1 MGSVDQ
7 RRRAMGTDADRLTEV
22 REGFARSK
30 FHRTFLGAHLERVA
44 PGEVDVSLQV
54 ETRHLNLAGTLHGGL
69 IATLADTATG
79 LALRTTLDAG
89 TTSLTSSLSVTF
101 LRPGHPGKVTAMGRV
116 VKRGTR
122 FGYAEADVED
132 GEGRLLARAAATF
145 TVMPDRPPDGPFAG
159 PLPADPGDQ

>member
-1 MGSVDQ
+1 MGSLDQ
-7 RRRAMGTDADRLTEV
+7 RRRAMETDADRLTEV

-30 FHRTFLGAHLERVA
+30 FHRTLLGAHLERVA

-89 TTSLTSSLSVTF
+89 TTSLTSSL
-101 LRPGHPGKVTAMGRV
+101 
-116 VKRGTR
+116 
-122 FGYAEADVED
+122 
-132 GEGRLLARAAATF
+132 
-145 TVMPDRPPDGPFAG
+145 
-159 PLPADPGDQ
+159 

>member
-1 MGSVDQ
+1 MGPVEE
-7 RRRAMGTDADRLTEV
+7 RRRSMGTDADRSTEV
-22 REGFARSK
+22 REGFARSE
-30 FHRTFLGAHLERVA
+30 FHRTFLGAQLERVT
-44 PGEVDVSLQV
+44 PGEVDVSLLV
-54 ETRHLNLAGTLHGGL
+54 ETRHLNLTGTLHGGL

-79 LALRTTLDAG
+79 LAFRTTLKTG

-101 LRPGHPGKVTAMGRV
+101 LRPGRPGTVTAKGRV

-145 TVMPDRPPDGPFAG
+145 TVMPE
-159 PLPADPGDQ
+159 PAT

>member
-1 MGSVDQ
+1 MGSVEE
-7 RRRAMGTDADRLTEV
+7 RRRSMGTDADRLTEV
-22 REGFARSK
+22 REGFAHSE
-30 FHRTFLGAHLERVA
+30 FHRTFLGAQLERVT
-44 PGEVDVSLQV
+44 PGEVDVSLLVQ
-54 ETRHLNLAGTLHGGL
+54 TRHLNLTGTLHGGL

-79 LALRTTLDAG
+79 LAFRTTLQMG

-101 LRPGHPGKVTAMGRV
+101 LRPGRPGTVTAKGRV

-145 TVMPDRPPDGPFAG
+145 TVMPE
-159 PLPADPGDQ
+159 PAT

>member
-1 MGSVDQ
+1 MGSVEE
-7 RRRAMGTDADRLTEV
+7 RRRSMGTDADRLTEV
-22 REGFARSK
+22 RQGFARSE
-30 FHRTFLGAHLERVA
+30 FHRTFLGAQLERVT
-44 PGEVDVSLQV
+44 PGEVDVSLLV

-79 LALRTTLDAG
+79 LAFRTTLEAG

-101 LRPGHPGKVTAMGRV
+101 LRPGRPGTVTAKGRV

-145 TVMPDRPPDGPFAG
+145 TVMPETAV
-159 PLPADPGDQ
+159 

>member
-1 MGSVDQ
+1 MGSVEV
-7 RRRAMGTDADRLTEV
+7 RRRSMGTDADRLTQV

-44 PGEVDVSLQV
+44 PGEVDVSLEV

-79 LALRTTLDAG
+79 LALRTTLEAE

-101 LRPGHPGKVTAMGRV
+101 LRPGRPGTVTAKGRV

-145 TVMPDRPPDGPFAG
+145 TIMLESA
-159 PLPADPGDQ
+159 A

>member
-1 MGSVDQ
+1 
-7 RRRAMGTDADRLTEV
+7 MGTDADRLAEV
-22 REGFARSK
+22 REGFARSE
-30 FHRTFLGAHLERVA
+30 FHRTFLGAQLERVA
-44 PGEVDVSLQV
+44 PGEVDVSLVV

-79 LALRTTLDAG
+79 LAFRTTLQMG
-89 TTSLTSSLSVTF
+89 TTFLTSSLSVTF
-101 LRPGHPGKVTAMGRV
+101 LRPGRPGTVTGKGRV

-145 TVMPDRPPDGPFAG
+145 TVMPE
-159 PLPADPGDQ
+159 PAT

>member
-1 MGSVDQ
+1 
-7 RRRAMGTDADRLTEV
+7 MGTDADRLTEV

-44 PGEVDVSLQV
+44 PGEADVSLQV
-54 ETRHLNLAGTLHGGL
+54 EARHLNLAGTLHGGL

-101 LRPGHPGKVTAMGRV
+101 LRPGLPGKVTAMGRV

-132 GEGRLLARAAATF
+132 GEGRLLAKVAATF
-145 TVMPDRPPDGPFAG
+145 TVMPE
-159 PLPADPGDQ
+159 PAA

>member
-1 MGSVDQ
+1 MEPTTNDGDPLGPDV
-7 RRRAMGTDADRLTEV
+7 DRLTEV
-22 REGFARSK
+22 REGFARSE
-30 FHRTFLGAHLERVA
+30 FHRTFLGAQLERVA
-44 PGEVDVSLQV
+44 PGEVDVSLLV
-54 ETRHLNLAGTLHGGL
+54 VARHLNLAGTLHGGL

-79 LALRTTLDAG
+79 LALRTTLEAG

-101 LRPGHPGKVTAMGRV
+101 LRPGRSGTVTAKGRV

-145 TVMPDRPPDGPFAG
+145 TIMPE
-159 PLPADPGDQ
+159 PAT

>member
-1 MGSVDQ
+1 MEPTTNDGDPLGPDV
-7 RRRAMGTDADRLTEV
+7 DRLTEV
-22 REGFARSK
+22 REGFARSE
-30 FHRTFLGAHLERVA
+30 FHRTFLGAQLERVA
-44 PGEVDVSLQV
+44 PGEVDVSLLV
-54 ETRHLNLAGTLHGGL
+54 VARHLNLAGTLHGGL

-79 LALRTTLDAG
+79 LALRTTLEAG

-101 LRPGHPGKVTAMGRV
+101 LRPGRSGTVTAKGRV

-145 TVMPDRPPDGPFAG
+145 TIVPE
-159 PLPADPGDQ
+159 PAT